1 MSHRILHVP
10 DLEAANHDRPGMLPI
25 RSKII
30 LSNLLVHFTLDTAPN
45 QESKAIFDD
54 SSVPLFTM
62 YCKMTE
68 EDDTKVEGWLK
79 WVDKVVIFVR
89 TSFLFTYHNAS
100 HISQY
105 YRWAYSLQPLQ
116 HYLR

>member
-1 MSHRILHVP
+1 MSHRTLHVP

-25 RSKII
+25 RSKVI
-30 LSNLLVHFTLDTAPN
+30 LSNLPVNFTLDIAPN

-68 EDDTKVEGWLK
+68 EDNTKVEGWLK
-79 WVDKVVIFVR
+79 WVDKVVIFVN
-89 TSFLFTYHNAS
+89 TSFLFIYHDAL
-100 HISQY
+100 HTSQY
-105 YRWAYSLQPLQ
+105 YRWAYSLQSLRR
-116 HYLR
+116 YLR